1 MIERV
6 EAECGI
12 DKMNEQI
19 NVGVVG
25 MGKMGILHTGILNSL
40 DGVEVKAVADK
51 QDLILSFIRGALPS
65 IKTYKDYNE
74 MVKKEDPDLIYIAT
88 STSLHTEMAMDCVDR
103 GIPFFVEKPLG
114 ISVDDCLPLLD
125 VVKQQPVINMVG
137 YCKRFVDTFKKAK
150 EIIDSDAL
158 GDLIYFNSSMYVS
171 QLFSGGKGWR
181 YKKESSGGG
190 VLNTLAAHLIDLLLW
205 FFGDVA
211 LVNGN
216 VKSYYS
222 RDVED
227 FVHSYL
233 SFESGLE
240 GYLDT
245 SWSVRNHRLPEIK
258 IEVHGENGMLV
269 VTDDYVKIYLDRES
283 SWTTYYKQDL
293 YEGVDFDLGGP
304 EYTIED
310 KYLIESIRNKRG
322 TEIDVFEGFK
332 VQNVI
337 EAIYKSAS
345 DKHAVEGGGL

>member
-1 MIERV
+1 
-6 EAECGI
+6 
-12 DKMNEQI
+12 
-19 NVGVVG
+19 
-25 MGKMGILHTGILNSL
+25 
-40 DGVEVKAVADK
+40 
-51 QDLILSFIRGALPS
+51 
-65 IKTYKDYNE
+65 
-74 MVKKEDPDLIYIAT
+74 
-88 STSLHTEMAMDCVDR
+88 
-103 GIPFFVEKPLG
+103 
-114 ISVDDCLPLLD
+114 ISVDDCMPLLD
-125 VVKQQPVINMVG
+125 AVKQQPVINMVG
-137 YCKRFVDTFKKAK
+137 YCKHFVDTFRKAK

-171 QLFSGGKGWR
+171 QLFSKGKGWR

-233 SFESGLE
+233 LFESGLG

-245 SWSVRNHRLPEIK
+245 SWSVRNHRLPEIT
-258 IEVHGENGMLV
+258 IEVQGENGMLV
-269 VTDDYVKIYLDRES
+269 VTDDYVKIYLDKEL

-310 KYLIESIRNKRG
+310 KHLIESIRNNRR
-322 TEIDVFEGFK
+322 TEIDVFDGFK
-332 VQNVI
+332 VQKVI
-337 EAIYKSAS
+337 DAIYRSAS

>member
-1 MIERV
+1 VKAGSERM
-6 EAECGI
+6 
-12 DKMNEQI
+12 DEQI
-19 NVGVVG
+19 NIGVVG
-25 MGKMGILHTGILNSL
+25 MGKMGILHTGILSSL

-74 MVKKEDPDLIYIAT
+74 MVRKEDLDLIYIAT
-88 STSLHTEMAMDCVDR
+88 STSLHTRMAKDCVDR
-103 GIPFFVEKPLG
+103 GMPFFVEKPLG
-114 ISVDDCLPLLD
+114 ISVDDCMPLLD
-125 VVKQQPVINMVG
+125 AVKQQPVINMVG
-137 YCKRFVDTFKKAK
+137 YCKHFVDTFRKAK

-171 QLFSGGKGWR
+171 QLFSKGKGWR

-233 SFESGLE
+233 LFESGLG

-245 SWSVRNHRLPEIK
+245 SWSVRNHRLPEIT
-258 IEVHGENGMLV
+258 IEVQGENGMLV
-269 VTDDYVKIYLDRES
+269 VTDDYVKIYLDKEL

-310 KYLIESIRNKRG
+310 KHLIESIRNNRR
-322 TEIDVFEGFK
+322 TEIDVFDGFK
-332 VQNVI
+332 VQKVI
-337 EAIYKSAS
+337 DAIYRSAS